1 MADPSPRA
9 TRGDQRAARG
19 SSRPAAIILG
29 EKIDNGPEG
38 SQAVKCKLCLSI
50 EAELSHVLERSNN
63 GVEQINREKHLQS
76 GAPRCT
82 MPLIKRRELII
93 SPRGLR
99 QRGADA
105 VEYGTPAK
113 TGTRDEER
121 NDVGLLRDRGVR
133 DCARFHED
141 VAARARMA
149 DEVDVHRVRS
159 PNAPAE
165 RKVRAF

>member
-1 MADPSPRA
+1 
-9 TRGDQRAARG
+9 
-19 SSRPAAIILG
+19 
-29 EKIDNGPEG
+29 
-38 SQAVKCKLCLSI
+38 VKCKLCSSI
-50 EAELSHVLERSNN
+50 EAEDLRLPERYND
-63 GVEQINREKHLQS
+63 GVEQINREKRLQW

-82 MPLIKRRELII
+82 MPLTKRRELII

-113 TGTRDEER
+113 METRDEER
-121 NDVGLLRDRGVR
+121 NDVGPLRDRWVR
-133 DCARFHED
+133 DCARFHAD

-159 PNAPAE
+159 PNAPTE
-165 RKVRAF
+165 RKVRAFRVPGDSRGATGAITFRAPFVPSAREARAAAKTFAVQR